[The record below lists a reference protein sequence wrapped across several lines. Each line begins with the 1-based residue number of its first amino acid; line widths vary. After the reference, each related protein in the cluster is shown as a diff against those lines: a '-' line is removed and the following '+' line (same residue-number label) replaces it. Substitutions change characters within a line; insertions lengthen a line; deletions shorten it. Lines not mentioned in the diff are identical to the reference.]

1 MYFLKNTAFYIATR
15 YLLAKKGSTAVTF
28 ITWLA
33 ALAMMVA
40 VTAMFIIIS
49 VFSGLEDLNQDL
61 IANLHSDLTI
71 KSKQGKTLPDI
82 DKAVKILGSN
92 PQIDHFSK
100 VIEEKVY
107 VKYMENGDIANLRSV
122 DSAYIFVNPIDKSI
136 FYGAY
141 PSFKYSNEILI
152 ENKLDNRL
160 SIPVGTETQTSATL
174 MMPKPGTGLISKE
187 EDIFNSKE
195 VFASGVFPGNEQLD
209 NTIISPLELAQ
220 QLLNLPKNSAYQI
233 VIKLKNPDKA
243 DLVKADLQN
252 LLGSK
257 YELKTKSEEN
267 AAFWKMINT
276 EKLFIYM
283 IFALVI
289 FITTFNLAGAIIILQ
304 LDKKEQ
310 ARSLIS
316 LGMNLKSLR
325 NIYFYTGILIVL
337 FGIVCGL
344 FLGTVV
350 SYFQIQTG
358 FFKAG
363 ANTDLAFPV
372 RIRLINYFIVATTAA
387 VFGLSISWIFS
398 KINKSYFKNI

>member
-1 MYFLKNTAFYIATR
+1 MKNTAFYIATR

-61 IANLHSDLTI
+61 IANLHADITV

-82 DKAVKILGSN
+82 GAAEKKLKTVADIAN
-92 PQIDHFSK
+92 FSK

-107 VKYMENGDIANLRSV
+107 INFRENGDIANLRGV
-122 DSAYIFVNPIDKSI
+122 DSAYVLVNPIDKNI

-141 PSFKYSNEILI
+141 PSFKYSNEVLM

-160 SIPVGTETQTSATL
+160 AIPVGDSADFAEL
-174 MMPKPGTGLISKE
+174 LMPKPGTGIISRE
-187 EDIFNSKE
+187 EDIFEKRQI
-195 VFASGVFPGNEQLD
+195 VVSGVFPGNDQLD
-209 NTIISPLELAQ
+209 NTIISPIELTRE
-220 QLLNLPKNSAYQI
+220 LLNLPKGSAYEI
-233 VIKLKNPDKA
+233 VIKLKNPENA
-243 DLVKADLQN
+243 DIVKQN
-252 LLGSK
+252 LQQILGSK
-257 YELKTKSEEN
+257 YDIKTKEEEN

-276 EKLFIYM
+276 EKLFIYL

-289 FITTFNLAGAIIILQ
+289 FITTFNLAGAVIILQ

-310 ARSLIS
+310 AKSLIS
-316 LGMNLKSLR
+316 LGMNLKTLR
-325 NIYFYTGILIVL
+325 KIYFYTGLLIVL
-337 FGIVCGL
+337 FGIVSGL
-344 FLGTVV
+344 ILGSIVG
-350 SYFQIQTG
+350 YLQMQTG

-363 ANTDLAFPV
+363 ENTDLPFPV
-372 RIRLINYFIVATTAA
+372 RIRFWNYIIVGCTSALFGVA
-387 VFGLSISWIFS
+387 VSWIFS
-398 KINKSYFKNI
+398 KINRSNFTIR

>member
-1 MYFLKNTAFYIATR
+1 M
-15 YLLAKKGSTAVTF
+15 AKKGSTAVTF

-61 IANLHSDLTI
+61 IANLHADLTI
-71 KSKQGKTLPDI
+71 KSKQGKTLQDI
-82 DKAVKILGSN
+82 QKVTKILSEN
-92 PQIDHFSK
+92 TEIEHYSK
-100 VIEEKVY
+100 MIEEKVY
-107 VKYMENGDIANLRSV
+107 ISFRENGDIANLRGV
-122 DSAYIFVNPIDKSI
+122 DSAYIFVNPINKSI
-136 FYGAY
+136 FYGTY
-141 PSFKYSNEILI
+141 PSFKYSNEVLM

-160 SIPVGTETQTSATL
+160 SIPVGTDAQNYASL
-174 MMPKPGTGLISKE
+174 MMPKPGTGIISKE
-187 EDIFNSKE
+187 EDIFNKKE
-195 VFASGVFPGNEQLD
+195 IFVSGVFPGNDQLD
-209 NTIISPLELAQ
+209 NTIISPIELTQ
-220 QLLNLPKNSAYQI
+220 ELLNLPKKSAYQI
-233 VIKLKNPDKA
+233 VIKLKDPISA
-243 DLVKADLQN
+243 DAVKTDLIN

-257 YELKTKSEEN
+257 VDIKTKSEEN

-276 EKLFIYM
+276 EKLFIYL

-304 LDKKEQ
+304 LDKKER
-310 ARSLIS
+310 AKSLVS

-325 NIYFYTGILIVL
+325 NIYFYTGLLIVL
-337 FGIVCGL
+337 FGVVCGL
-344 FLGTVV
+344 ILGTTI

-372 RIRLINYFIVATTAA
+372 RIRLINYLIVAATAA
-387 VFGLSISWIFS
+387 VFGLSVSWIFS
-398 KINKSYFKNI
+398 KINKSYIKNF